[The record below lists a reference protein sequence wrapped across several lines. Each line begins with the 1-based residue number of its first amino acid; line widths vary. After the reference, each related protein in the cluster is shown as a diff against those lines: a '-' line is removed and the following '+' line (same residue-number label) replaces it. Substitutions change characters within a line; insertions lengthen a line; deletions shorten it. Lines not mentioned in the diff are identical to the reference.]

1 MERRFTNWP
10 AYSSLLLLLAFLAA
24 LLVSHAAADGNVRV
38 GVILDMASVAGTRFQ
53 TSIQMAMEDFYAAHP
68 NSTTRIELHFRDSSS
83 DAVIGSVS
91 AAVDLIKNTQVQA
104 IIGPQTSA
112 ASEFV
117 AQLGNRTRVPVL
129 SYSATSSSGSTT
141 PYLVRTCAADSF
153 QAAPIADV
161 VDHFEWRQVILIHE
175 DSSTFGAGIVTA
187 LDDALRGAGA
197 GAGVAHRAAVPAD
210 ASDDRLDAVLYRVKA
225 MITRVYV
232 VHVSPALAL
241 RLFRRAKDAGMMAEG
256 YVWIATAGVGDDVLI
271 SPEDMDAMQGV
282 ISVRAYVQPTS
293 RVDDFAGRFKA
304 RLLKQLRNDA
314 GSDEIHDPTVSTLW
328 AYDTA
333 WAVAAAAE
341 ASKISGPGFES
352 PQPQGSTATEL
363 DQLGVSSTGAKLLNA
378 VLGTSFDGLAGK
390 FRLVHGRLQAP
401 AYEIVNFAGGGGG
414 VTTVGYWTGKSGG
427 ISQEFDLKSGG
438 EGGLK
443 RVVWPGGGNS
453 DIRIPGGW
461 AVSPLG
467 QELVIAV
474 PVKHGFHQFVQVYND
489 TTTNQTMIS
498 GYCIDV
504 FDAAIKALPYP
515 VYYRYEPYYGIGSS
529 DSYDQ
534 LVELVPQQKA
544 DAVVGDV
551 AITVGRMAVVDFTLP
566 FTESGWSMVVA
577 MQSQTSTSMFFFMK
591 PLTPGLWVVS
601 LAAFIFTGFVIWVI
615 EHRINPEFR
624 GTPMQQF
631 GTIFHYAFSTLVF
644 AHRENVQSNLSK
656 FLMVIWV
663 FAVLILTSS
672 YTASLTTMLTVQKL
686 NPSVTDIS
694 DLLNNGD
701 YVGYQEGSFVAEE
714 LVKMNFD
721 PSKLRSYSTPDEYA
735 DALSKGSDNGGV
747 TAVFDEVPYL
757 KLFLSQYC
765 DGYTMTGPIY
775 KGTGLGF
782 VFPNGSP
789 MVQEVSRAIVGLTEG
804 DDMGLIERK
813 WFGAPGTCGDG
824 VDTSSASLTLRN
836 FSGLFLITG
845 VASSL
850 MLIIYLLM
858 FAYSERHELRAAE
871 PSSGS
876 VSLKRLRAWMQHY
889 DRKDMSAPQFKQQ
902 QSWGDSSSR
911 NGSHGKQSERAEQE
925 EVTPA
930 RDFPGASPLSNHSR
944 MESAPSLE
952 RKLSSEFRTPFEQ
965 RMGDTAA
972 ASTDKRSSTPER
984 RPSLKLPEKDE
995 ERKPAMLSP

>member
-1 MERRFTNWP
+1 
-10 AYSSLLLLLAFLAA
+10 
-24 LLVSHAAADGNVRV
+24 
-38 GVILDMASVAGTRFQ
+38 
-53 TSIQMAMEDFYAAHP
+53 MEDFYAAHP
-68 NSTTRIELHFRDSSS
+68 NSTTRIELHFRDSFS

-91 AAVDLIKNTQVQA
+91 AAVDLIKNAQVQA

-117 AQLGNRTRVPVL
+117 AQIGNRTRVPVL
-129 SYSATSSSGSTT
+129 SYSATSSSGSTA
-141 PYLVRTCAADSF
+141 PYLVRTCADDAF

-175 DSSTFGAGIVTA
+175 DSSTFGAGIVT
-187 LDDALRGAGA
+187 
-197 GAGVAHRAAVPAD
+197 AHRAAVPAD

-241 RLFRRAKDAGMMAEG
+241 RLFRRAMDAGMMAEG
-256 YVWIATAGVGDDVLI
+256 YVWIATAGVGDDVLM

-282 ISVRAYVQPTS
+282 ISVRPYVQPTS

-314 GSDEIHDPTVSTLW
+314 GSDDIRDPTVSTLW

-341 ASKISGPGFES
+341 ASRISGPGFES
-352 PQPQGSTATEL
+352 PQPQGSTTEL
-363 DQLGVSSTGAKLLNA
+363 DQLGVSSTGATLLNA
-378 VLGTSFDGLAGK
+378 VLRTSFDGLAGK
-390 FRLVHGRLQAP
+390 FRLVDGRLQEP
-401 AYEIVNFAGGGGG
+401 AYEILNFAGDGG

-427 ISQEFDLKSGG
+427 ISQEFDLKIK
-438 EGGLK
+438 GLK
-443 RVVWPGGGNS
+443 QVLWPGGGHS
-453 DIRIPGGW
+453 DIRIPRGW

-515 VYYRYEPYYGIGSS
+515 VYYRYEPYYGIGNS

-534 LVELVPQQKA
+534 LVELVPEQKA
-544 DAVVGDV
+544 DGIVGDV
-551 AITVGRMAVVDFTLP
+551 AITVRRMAVVDFTLP

-577 MQSQTSTSMFFFMK
+577 VQSQTSTSMFFFLK
-591 PLTPGLWVVS
+591 PLTPGLWFVS

-701 YVGYQEGSFVAEE
+701 YVGFQEGSFVADE
-714 LVKMNFD
+714 LAKMNFD

-850 MLIIYLLM
+850 MLIIYLIM

-911 NGSHGKQSERAEQE
+911 NGSHGKQRERAEQE
-925 EVTPA
+925 EATPA
-930 RDFPGASPLSNHSR
+930 RDYPGASPLSDHSP
-944 MESAPSLE
+944 MESASSLE
-952 RKLSSEFRTPFEQ
+952 RKLSNEFRTPFEQ

-972 ASTDKRSSTPER
+972 DKRSSTPER
-984 RPSLKLPEKDE
+984 RPSLKLPENDE